1 MAIELAT
8 FEQIA
13 TILTQLGTNYSNLF
27 TDYFN
32 IFYSNEPMDV
42 TLQYYDEAGA
52 LQTITI
58 PNRAKDRRYILNGE
72 GAPEGSVSGQAG
84 ALYQDLLNGNVYI
97 KQVSASDV
105 NGWEKIISAEDL
117 SEFISKGSGSPEGI
131 VSKSKGALY
140 IDMTNSVLYVK
151 KSVTGTE
158 GWEAITVDTSN
169 LANVDLSNLSNLG
182 EMHFANVDLSN
193 LSLTGQNRFA
203 DRNLSNITND
213 GKAVIQNTVG
223 SLINNKVSKTGD
235 TMTGGLQ
242 ISTNTTTALN
252 INNVSTA
259 QRDITFNATNHRVA
273 TIRSEID
280 SSNQCQL
287 LLGVNNTSD
296 DAPNGLRLIRGT
308 SGNAYI
314 DQLPYIKTN
323 IYEEKNS
330 NCSFIGKNTGFNYTS
345 TSTPSATVGIGQFIC
360 QDVNGKN
367 VGGISIGHNTSN
379 NVFNTMYARRSM
391 GGTEKNAYLTIGVD
405 SSGNPYATAPTT
417 PALSSNNTS
426 IATTEFI
433 KKYIQCGTVNI
444 APNAET
450 TVNFSTAFPNQYIAL
465 AFARVSESTQ
475 TIGVTYPM
483 IRALYTGSFR
493 VYNPSSGGVTYTWI
507 AVWRG

>member
-13 TILTQLGTNYSNLF
+13 TILAQLGTNYSNLF

-151 KSVTGTE
+151 KSATGTE
-158 GWEAITVDTSN
+158 GWEALTVDTSN

-193 LSLTGQNRFA
+193 LSLTGQSRFA

-235 TMTGGLQ
+235 TMTGELILDNSSCTIKNPNINYTTTTAPSTWTSNGSLRFYDTNDKYLAFVQSYLDTNNYMGLQ
-242 ISTNTTTALN
+242 IGA
-252 INNVSTA
+252 
-259 QRDITFNATNHRVA
+259 R
-273 TIRSEID
+273 RSVG
-280 SSNQCQL
+280 
-287 LLGVNNTSD
+287 GVEKT
-296 DAPNGLRLIRGT
+296 
-308 SGNAYI
+308 AYI
-314 DQLPYIKTN
+314 RAL
-323 IYEEKNS
+323 
-330 NCSFIGKNTGFNYTS
+330 
-345 TSTPSATVGIGQFIC
+345 V
-360 QDVNGKN
+360 DVNG
-367 VGGISIGHNTSN
+367 
-379 NVFNTMYARRSM
+379 
-391 GGTEKNAYLTIGVD
+391 NAF
-405 SSGNPYATAPTT
+405 ATAPTPVST
-417 PALSSNNTS
+417 SNGTN
-426 IATTEFI
+426 IATTEFCDGNWT
-433 KKYIQCGTVNI
+433 KVSSSQLFSSLNLNNEHDYSSQKFTVL
-444 APNAET
+444 PNDGKLYEMII
-450 TVNFSTAFPNQYIAL
+450 S
-465 AFARVSESTQ
+465 ARVTPGATSGNQAYCRLNVAIDGDTSTLRLPSPGLFLGNVRNRGYQ
-475 TIGVTYPM
+475 DYAEGSSILFAKRNDTIVVSRNTSIHGTLDLWVLAY
-483 IRALYTGSFR
+483 RR
-493 VYNPSSGGVTYTWI
+493 V
-507 AVWRG
+507 R

>member
-151 KSVTGTE
+151 KSATGTE

-235 TMTGGLQ
+235 TMTGDLA
-242 ISTNTTTALN
+242 ISSDDGAQVKIIHPTEVAGTTPSSEQATGVRFYDKNGTLLGYVQNVYNSDAKRVTMLNCRNADGTLYSNIMIGYDSNGNVYTSVPTPPSTSNDSNIATTAFCDGNWTKVSSSQLFSSLN
-252 INNVSTA
+252 LNNEHDYSTQKFTVLPNDGKLYEMIISA
-259 QRDITFNATNHRVA
+259 RVTPGA
-273 TIRSEID
+273 
-280 SSNQCQL
+280 
-287 LLGVNNTSD
+287 
-296 DAPNGLRLIRGT
+296 T
-308 SGNAYI
+308 SGNQAYCRLNVAI
-314 DQLPYIKTN
+314 NGD
-323 IYEEKNS
+323 
-330 NCSFIGKNTGFNYTS
+330 TS
-345 TSTPSATVGIGQFIC
+345 TLRLPSPGLFLGNVRNRGY
-360 QDVNGKN
+360 QDYAEGS
-367 VGGISIGHNTSN
+367 SILFAKRND
-379 NVFNTMYARRSM
+379 
-391 GGTEKNAYLTIGVD
+391 TIVV
-405 SSGNPYATAPTT
+405 SR
-417 PALSSNNTS
+417 NTS
-426 IATTEFI
+426 IH
-433 KKYIQCGTVNI
+433 GTLDLWV
-444 APNAET
+444 
-450 TVNFSTAFPNQYIAL
+450 L
-465 AFARVSESTQ
+465 AYRRV
-475 TIGVTYPM
+475 
-483 IRALYTGSFR
+483 R
-493 VYNPSSGGVTYTWI
+493 
-507 AVWRG
+507 